1 MTHPRSFTTH
11 ALKRCRN
18 RSIDKEAVEAALEF
32 GRCRFGRRVEIFTLR
47 WRDVRRWAACGYE
60 LSRFEGIEVVCGNDG
75 RIVTVY
81 RKRNARACRSRRFS
95 HYSG

>member
-47 WRDVRRWAACGYE
+47 WRDPHVAARTILE
-60 LSRFEGIEVVCGNDG
+60 S
-75 RIVTVY
+75 
-81 RKRNARACRSRRFS
+81 AASP
-95 HYSG
+95 